1 MRLILTITVITLLAV
16 LAGCSASRKNRAADS
31 DSARGEAVA
40 GPSQEEQVPE
50 VAPFGNAALAGKP
63 DEPDKPDEADEAG
76 KPDKAEE
83 ADEAAAH
90 VWDFRDATTWLLGEI
105 TPSMLHSQPHS
116 DWYFDGYGHYQPD
129 MTILAELMEQ
139 ETDGLTITIVLGT
152 WCPDSRREV
161 PRFMKI
167 TDLWGFPKD
176 KIRFIGTDI
185 DKAAPLEDFPLLG
198 IERVPTF
205 IFYKNNVEIGRIIE
219 VPVTSLEQDTR
230 NILTGNR

>member
-1 MRLILTITVITLLAV
+1 MRIIATITIITLLAA
-16 LAGCSASRKNRAADS
+16 LAGCSATRKNRAADA
-31 DSARGEAVA
+31 DRARGEAVA
-40 GPSQEEQVPE
+40 EPSHDEQVPE
-50 VAPFGNAALAGKP
+50 VAPYGNAALAGKP
-63 DEPDKPDEADEAG
+63 D
-76 KPDKAEE
+76 E

-105 TPSMLHSQPHS
+105 TPAMFNNQPHS
-116 DWYFDGYGHYQPD
+116 EWYHAGFAQYEPD
-129 MTILAELMEQ
+129 MAVMKELIEQ
-139 ETDGLTITIVLGT
+139 KTDDLTITIVMGT

-167 TDLWGFPKD
+167 IDLWGFPVE

-185 DKAAPLEDFPLLG
+185 NKVAPLENFSELA

-205 IFYKNNVEIGRIIE
+205 IFFINNVETGRIIE

-230 NILTGNR
+230 NILTGKR